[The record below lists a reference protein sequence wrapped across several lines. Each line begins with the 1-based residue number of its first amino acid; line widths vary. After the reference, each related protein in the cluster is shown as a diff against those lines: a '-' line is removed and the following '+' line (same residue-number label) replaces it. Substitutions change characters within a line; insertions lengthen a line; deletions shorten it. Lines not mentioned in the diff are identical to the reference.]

1 MRIPLDLI
9 APSPTPV
16 RTTWDEDKMNELAQS
31 IKEQGVIVP
40 VKVRP
45 VAEWIANC
53 PRRQDKRW
61 PMFCAEFQEFARDKY
76 GSEGTAYAPAYCDWC
91 HAAEGQA
98 TKEERVAAGIP
109 EGWQPYELVYGHRR
123 VEAARRAGLEEIE
136 AIVGEASDKQAFKE
150 AYIENMLR
158 EGMDDV
164 QISDAL
170 HRIAED
176 EGVSTAKEL
185 AVLGYGA
192 VRTIARYFRVSEQPQ
207 SVRQMFQ
214 RQGGIEPLTAG
225 HLDAVT
231 ESGLA
236 ERRQYASSLVTEE
249 GEAVLSKAQQ
259 EQLTIDQTRR
269 VAEAVAIAPSPEA
282 KRVLLEAEYSPVIH
296 DPDMIRERAARLGA
310 HDPMYQNTAPT
321 KQQQYNQTPEVRA
334 TVDSVID
341 AAKRWNELIKV
352 IRSMTE
358 VGKLAPESRQFIAHR
373 ARQLA
378 KTLTDWANELEAK
391 E

>member
-45 VAEWIANC
+45 VAEWVANC
-53 PRRQDKRW
+53 PCQQDKRW
-61 PMFCAEFQEFARDKY
+61 PMFCAEFYQYALEKY
-76 GSEGTAYAPAYCDWC
+76 GQDGVENAPPACDWC
-91 HAAEGQA
+91 RYAENGPLDFD
-98 TKEERVAAGIP
+98 EEEWEEAGIP

-136 AIVGEASDKQAFKE
+136 AIVDGVDDKDALIQALIENVQREDMTDFDEGRAYLMMRDTYGLMMHEIAERVGKSMQTVHQHIMLVSSPVSDILENAISTSRLEASPVDIA
-150 AYIENMLR
+150 ATLR
-158 EGMDDV
+158 GQLPDTPELQQTTARKIV
-164 QISDAL
+164 
-170 HRIAED
+170 D
-176 EGVSTAKEL
+176 EG
-185 AVLGYGA
+185 LG
-192 VRTIARYFRVSEQPQ
+192 REQ
-207 SVRQMFQ
+207 
-214 RQGGIEPLTAG
+214 
-225 HLDAVT
+225 
-231 ESGLA
+231 
-236 ERRQYASSLVTEE
+236 Y
-249 GEAVLSKAQQ
+249 
-259 EQLTIDQTRR
+259 RR
-269 VAEAVAIAPSPEA
+269 VAAAVAAAPSPEA
-282 KRVLLEAEYSPVIH
+282 KRVLLETEYSPVIH
-296 DPDMIRERAARLGA
+296 DPEMIKERAARYGA
-310 HDPMYQNTAPT
+310 HDPFYQDNTPT
-321 KQQQYNQTPEVRA
+321 KQQQYDQTPEVRA

-352 IRSMTE
+352 IRGMTE

>member
-1 MRIPLDLI
+1 MRIPLSLI
-9 APSPTPV
+9 RPSPTPV

-45 VAEWIANC
+45 VAEWVANC
-53 PRRQDKRW
+53 PRQQNKRW
-61 PMFCAEFQEFARDKY
+61 PMFCAEFCQYALEKY
-76 GSEGTAYAPAYCDWC
+76 GQDGVENAPGFCPWCRYAENGPLDFD
-91 HAAEGQA
+91 
-98 TKEERVAAGIP
+98 EEEWEEAGIP
-109 EGWQPYELVYGHRR
+109 EGWQPYEVVYGHRR
-123 VEAARRAGLEEIE
+123 VEAASRAGLDEIE
-136 AIVGEASDKQAFKE
+136 AIVEGVTDDEAFIQAL
-150 AYIENMLR
+150 IENVQR
-158 EGMDDV
+158 EDMSQVEEGRAYLFLAETYGLSGAEIARRVGKYETWVQRLIRLARSPIRDMFEQHPDV
-164 QISDAL
+164 D
-170 HRIAED
+170 
-176 EGVSTAKEL
+176 G
-185 AVLGYGA
+185 GA
-192 VRTIARYFRVSEQPQ
+192 VN
-207 SVRQMFQ
+207 
-214 RQGGIEPLTAG
+214 
-225 HLDAVT
+225 
-231 ESGLA
+231 
-236 ERRQYASSLVTEE
+236 
-249 GEAVLSKAQQ
+249 EAVQGSFKNDIHIQRAIVQKVVQ
-259 EQLTIDQTRR
+259 EGLPREQAKR
-269 VAEAVAIAPSPEA
+269 VIQAVAAAPSPEA
-282 KRVLLEAEYSPVIH
+282 KRVLLEAQYSPVIH

-310 HDPMYQNTAPT
+310 HDPMYQDTTPT

>member
-1 MRIPLDLI
+1 
-9 APSPTPV
+9 
-16 RTTWDEDKMNELAQS
+16 
-31 IKEQGVIVP
+31 
-40 VKVRP
+40 
-45 VAEWIANC
+45 
-53 PRRQDKRW
+53 
-61 PMFCAEFQEFARDKY
+61 MFCAEFYQYALAKY
-76 GSEGTAYAPAYCDWC
+76 GQDGVENAPPACNWCRYAENGPLDFD
-91 HAAEGQA
+91 
-98 TKEERVAAGIP
+98 EEEWEEAGIP

-282 KRVLLEAEYSPVIH
+282 KRVLLEAQYSPVIH
-296 DPDMIRERAARLGA
+296 DPEMIRERAARLGA
-310 HDPMYQNTAPT
+310 HDPMYQDTTPT

>member
-45 VAEWIANC
+45 VAEWVANC
-53 PRRQDKRW
+53 PCQQDKRW
-61 PMFCAEFQEFARDKY
+61 PMFCAEFYQYALEKY
-76 GSEGTAYAPAYCDWC
+76 GQDGVENAPPACDWC
-91 HAAEGQA
+91 RYAENGPLDFD
-98 TKEERVAAGIP
+98 EEEWEEAGIP

-136 AIVGEASDKQAFKE
+136 AIVEGVTDDDAQWQAL
-150 AYIENMLR
+150 IENIQREDVSALDIARGIKERREAGYSLAEIASRLGWSGPRTAENYLAMLNAPPVVQYILEQHPQIGQNTFSKSGAGGLDR
-158 EGMDDV
+158 EP
-164 QISDAL
+164 
-170 HRIAED
+170 
-176 EGVSTAKEL
+176 EL
-185 AVLGYGA
+185 RAAVLEKTVVEGLS
-192 VRTIARYFRVSEQPQ
+192 REQTQ
-207 SVRQMFQ
+207 
-214 RQGGIEPLTAG
+214 
-225 HLDAVT
+225 
-231 ESGLA
+231 
-236 ERRQYASSLVTEE
+236 
-249 GEAVLSKAQQ
+249 
-259 EQLTIDQTRR
+259 R
-269 VAEAVAIAPSPEA
+269 VAAAVAAAPSPEA
-282 KRVLLEAEYSPVIH
+282 KRVLLEMGYSHVIH
-296 DPDMIRERAARLGA
+296 DPEMIRERAARLGA
-310 HDPMYQNTAPT
+310 HDQMYQDTTPT
-321 KQQQYNQTPEVRA
+321 KQQQYDQTPEVRA

>member
-1 MRIPLDLI
+1 MRIPLSLI
-9 APSPTPV
+9 RPSPTPV

-45 VAEWIANC
+45 VAEWVANC
-53 PRRQDKRW
+53 PRQQNKRW
-61 PMFCAEFQEFARDKY
+61 PMFCAEFCQYALEKY
-76 GSEGTAYAPAYCDWC
+76 GQDGVENAPGFCPWCRYAENGPLDFD
-91 HAAEGQA
+91 
-98 TKEERVAAGIP
+98 EEEWEEAGIP
-109 EGWQPYELVYGHRR
+109 EGWQPYEVVYGHRR
-123 VEAARRAGLEEIE
+123 VEAARRAGLDEIE
-136 AIVGEASDKQAFKE
+136 AIVEGVTDDDALVQAL
-150 AYIENMLR
+150 IENIQR
-158 EGMDDV
+158 EDMQPLDVAHALQTIMDMNGWTLYEMAKRNIIKLTTARDLLKLLDETKLV
-164 QISDAL
+164 QELVSKPGNQQREPGTVTQYHVREVREAGV
-170 HRIAED
+170 AKD
-176 EGVSTAKEL
+176 E
-185 AVLGYGA
+185 
-192 VRTIARYFRVSEQPQ
+192 REQVILKAAQ
-207 SVRQMFQ
+207 EGLSV
-214 RQGGIEPLTAG
+214 P
-225 HLDAVT
+225 
-231 ESGLA
+231 
-236 ERRQYASSLVTEE
+236 
-249 GEAVLSKAQQ
+249 
-259 EQLTIDQTRR
+259 QTRR
-269 VAEAVAIAPSPEA
+269 IAEAVAAAPSPEA
-282 KRVLLEAEYSPVIH
+282 KRVLLETEYSPVIH

-310 HDPMYQNTAPT
+310 HDPMYQDTTPT